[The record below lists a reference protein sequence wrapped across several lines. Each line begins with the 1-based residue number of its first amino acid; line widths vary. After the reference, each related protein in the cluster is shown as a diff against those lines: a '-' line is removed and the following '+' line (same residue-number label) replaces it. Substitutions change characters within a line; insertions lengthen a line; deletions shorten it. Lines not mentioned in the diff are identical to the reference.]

1 MRLRRAG
8 PDDAPAIHDVLEQT
22 AGDGV
27 LAPGRPEL
35 GDVEA
40 LLRSESAGAFVA
52 ALDDRDVGAALFD
65 RQGDVVW
72 LFRLAVAPH
81 ARAHGVGRA
90 LVNAVEARA
99 KDAGASAV
107 FVQVAKHMEA
117 RSFFEHIGYEPDVE
131 EPDVVAGRSITLV
144 DLVKL
149 V

>member
-8 PDDAPAIHDVLEQT
+8 GDDAPAIHDILEQT
-22 AGDGV
+22 ANDGA
-27 LAPGRPEL
+27 LAPGRPAL

-52 ALDDRDVGAALFD
+52 SLDGRDVGAALFD

-81 ARAHGVGRA
+81 ARARGVGQA
-90 LVNAVEARA
+90 LLNAVEAGARG
-99 KDAGASAV
+99 AGASAV
-107 FVQVAKHMEA
+107 FVQVAKHLEA
-117 RSFFEHIGYEPDVE
+117 RSFFEHIGYEADIE
-131 EPDVVAGRSITLV
+131 EPDVVAGRPVTLV

-149 V
+149 I